1 MAVIDDHV
9 ERCLRLNS
17 RVFTPGDT
25 IDISLDEH
33 HELSRQ
39 VARESIVL
47 LKNEKILPLKKN
59 TTVALIGRFAD
70 DQVRYNGGGSSWL
83 NAYKV
88 ERPLEALKDKTK
100 VLYASGY
107 DQEKGSAKL
116 TKEALAAA
124 EKAKV
129 VLFFT
134 GTTAA
139 MESEGFDRS
148 SLALPKAHLALL
160 KKIHKINPNIVVI
173 LNNGAAV
180 DLRAVQPYAKAIV
193 EAWLLGSPAGV
204 PLAEILFGE
213 VNPSGKLSET
223 FPLCLENTPAFG
235 NFPGTQ
241 DEIVYTEGLLSGYR
255 HYDTRKIPV
264 MYPFGY
270 GLSYTTFALSKA
282 TLSATKIEASQ
293 SVTLTVSVKNTGKV
307 SGSQVVQL
315 YVKDKASF
323 LMRPDKELR
332 GFKKVHLNPN
342 ESCEVSFT
350 LSERDFAYYVPH
362 LARFAVE
369 SGSFELCVG
378 FSSQDIQ
385 TIMELEV
392 TSKDKVRPHL
402 TLDYP
407 YNQWVKYPHEKT
419 QVDRL
424 VAMTRSPFWWDSEPP
439 LIRWLNNL
447 KHEFAWSDEKL
458 DEVKRMLMEEE

>member
-1 MAVIDDHV
+1 
-9 ERCLRLNS
+9 
-17 RVFTPGDT
+17 
-25 IDISLDEH
+25 
-33 HELSRQ
+33 
-39 VARESIVL
+39 
-47 LKNEKILPLKKN
+47 
-59 TTVALIGRFAD
+59 
-70 DQVRYNGGGSSWL
+70 
-83 NAYKV
+83 
-88 ERPLEALKDKTK
+88 
-100 VLYASGY
+100 
-107 DQEKGSAKL
+107 
-116 TKEALAAA
+116 
-124 EKAKV
+124 
-129 VLFFT
+129 
-134 GTTAA
+134 
-139 MESEGFDRS
+139 
-148 SLALPKAHLALL
+148 
-160 KKIHKINPNIVVI
+160 
-173 LNNGAAV
+173 
-180 DLRAVQPYAKAIV
+180 
-193 EAWLLGSPAGV
+193 
-204 PLAEILFGE
+204 
-213 VNPSGKLSET
+213 
-223 FPLCLENTPAFG
+223 
-235 NFPGTQ
+235 
-241 DEIVYTEGLLSGYR
+241 
-255 HYDTRKIPV
+255 
-264 MYPFGY
+264 
-270 GLSYTTFALSKA
+270 
-282 TLSATKIEASQ
+282 
-293 SVTLTVSVKNTGKV
+293 VTLTVSVKNTGKV

-385 TIMELEV
+385 TIVELEV